1 MFTVVKKQLQDNFRK
16 MLSLSEHLFY
26 VTIDRDTIFELYIQ
40 GFEEEE
46 SQSHNCNCC
55 KSFLRQY
62 GGIVSII
69 NGKRVSIWDDL
80 EVPKEYEDSISA
92 LKEYIHKLPITDV
105 FVNDTVKCGT
115 DRNHDSVRDV
125 YWNHFYLELPS
136 KFVKKADTLDA
147 LRGEKRTAKEMLQRA
162 LTELTTDSVDTV
174 LDLVAQNSLYRGKD
188 YEGVL
193 KAFSKLQKEYK
204 AIADTIGF
212 SDLVENFFWI
222 KSVETAESISKIR
235 NTAIGTL
242 LINLSENMEL
252 DMAVSKFEQVVAPA
266 NYKRPTA
273 LVTPKMIELAK
284 EKLNELGLM
293 ESLDRRYANETDLS
307 TEDILFTD
315 KSTTSTDVFAD
326 MSKDIVVNPKTLSKV
341 EEISITDFIEKV
353 IPTSK
358 SIEVL
363 VENSHLGNLV
373 SLITSSDKN
382 AKSLFKWDNN
392 FSWSYS
398 GGITDSLKEK
408 VAKLGGRVDGVFRFS
423 HSWNELEPN
432 QSLMDLHVFMPK
444 CELPKQFSGGPSV
457 TGRRVGWNQR
467 TDSLSGGNQD
477 VDYTSEAPKGYIP
490 VENITFPAV
499 SKMPEGVYTCMI
511 HNWSYRGSGGKGKAE
526 IEVGGTVYE
535 YEYPRTKNHEW
546 ITVAEVTLKAGEFTI
561 KHLLPESTNTVSKE
575 KWGIKTNQFTK
586 VNKVMLSPNYW
597 GKNIGNKHFMF
608 LLDGCVSDETAR
620 PFFNEF
626 LKPEFDENRKVF
638 EIMGGKMKIEDNPY
652 QLSGVGFSET
662 QRNHLIVKVDG
673 SFKRTLKINF

>member
-1 MFTVVKKQLQDNFRK
+1 MFKDLKKQVQDNFQK
-16 MLSLSEHLFY
+16 MVDVSEHLFY
-26 VTIDRDTIFELYIQ
+26 VTIDRDSVWDKYLEGFAEDERQ
-40 GFEEEE
+40 G
-46 SQSHNCNCC
+46 HNCNSC

-62 GGIVSII
+62 AGIVAIV
-69 NGKRVSIWDDL
+69 NGQRVSIWDNINI
-80 EVPKEYEDSISA
+80 PGEYQASIDN
-92 LKEYIHKLPITDV
+92 LREYIHSLPITDV
-105 FVNDTVKCGT
+105 FFNEFAKCGT
-115 DRNHDSVRDV
+115 DKNLDSVRNV
-125 YWNHFYLELPS
+125 TWEHFYIVLPN
-136 KFVKKADTLDA
+136 KFVKKNDIDS
-147 LRGEKRTAKEMLQRA
+147 LRGSLRTSKETLKRA

-193 KAFSKLQKEYK
+193 KAFSALKKK
-204 AIADTIGF
+204 FTSIAA
-212 SDLVENFFWI
+212 SKRENFFWI

-242 LINLSENMEL
+242 LINLSEGMEL

-293 ESLDRRYANETDLS
+293 ESLDRRYANETDLN

-326 MSKDIVVNPKTLSKV
+326 MSKDIAVNPKTLSKV
-341 EEISITDFIEKV
+341 EEISIVDFIEKV

-373 SLITSSDKN
+373 SLITSSNKD

-398 GGITDSLKEK
+398 GGITDSLKDK

-423 HSWNELEPN
+423 HSWNEIEPN
-432 QSLMDLHVFMPK
+432 QSLMDLHVFMPG
-444 CELPKQFSGGPSV
+444 CTLPKQFSGGPTVS
-457 TGRRVGWNQR
+457 GRRVGWNQR
-467 TDSLSGGNQD
+467 TDGLSGGNQD
-477 VDYTSEAPKGYIP
+477 VDYTEPAPKGHVP
-490 VENITFPAV
+490 VENITFPSV

-511 HNWSYRGSGGKGKAE
+511 HNWSYRSSGGRGKAE
-526 IEVGGTVYE
+526 IEVDGTIYE
-535 YEYPRTKNHEW
+535 YEYPKTKDHEW
-546 ITVAEVTLKAGEFTI
+546 ITIVEVTLKGGEFTI
-561 KHLLPESTNTVSKE
+561 KHVLPESTNTVSKE

-638 EIMGGKMKIEDNPY
+638 EIMGGKIKIEDTSY

-673 SFKRTLKINF
+673 TFKRTLKINF